1 MFLGKRSDRVNLLV
15 AGQVGKKLLS
25 RFMKGKKLN
34 YMKVRNSME
43 ILMKESVNSRV
54 GRVNLG
60 CEVIDGS

>member
-1 MFLGKRSDRVNLLV
+1 MFLGKRSARVNLLV

-43 ILMKESVNSRV
+43 ILMKENVDSRV